1 MEEVKTIKRSKR
13 LRGFKETKINNF
25 LKKYGIVIPTQ
36 IDKSEKIKLC
46 SSDDF
51 SSVASAFIDK
61 YSDNKAPTM
70 IGHVGG
76 FYVSA
81 SLAGMAAN
89 ICKNNSKPYVLFF
102 DKKIGNVQNS
112 LFNTLLMQACESKEK
127 YITTLFGLTDV
138 DIIKALNPSLYVSYI
153 EEVLSKDESFNELN
167 KKRKKKVLK
176 VLYEKDK
183 DEIDRKIK
191 ESFIAES
198 IVNDVLKNNFNL
210 EKIVKFA
217 SFKPYDGINH
227 YDILVQLAEKGLDN
241 DTFNLFKKLASNITE
256 YLSIKERYQELLKY
270 LPADIKLNHTNHIL
284 ANDSIYN
291 GYRSL
296 IDKSGKGYIKFVS
309 GIDISKEQGVKDLE
323 CILKNEN
330 IISDNIDENSF
341 PIDIAFIPHINS
353 LKDSYPL
360 FKKNVQDY
368 IMLYKDSSKKKN
380 YFVMNSTAALDI
392 RTLES
397 IGAKDI
403 KEERE
408 NRQSLT
414 HLEKIDAQKGYPLLM
429 FMAGAN
435 FGNIYH
441 SEVDT
446 MNMIDMAI
454 ANKVDTV
461 YIQGLIYSTYYHNQ
475 TSRRMLSDPTYETL
489 SSRLK
494 AAHKI
499 IERLNNAGIK
509 VVYQMGDEE
518 YHLYEDLFKIYV
530 REQGVIGNNFL
541 EREDLRSRFD
551 WVRPIIIQQLIPYLI
566 RSGEDVVN
574 FYTDEANKTNVSEV
588 CHALKKAL
596 EGFPLGNLAKYI
608 NPKYLKD
615 SDMFKIVYSTIDKF
629 DKDDPAISVDL
640 ISNPNFSTIT
650 QYGKPNSGAIKNLRY
665 YQSGAVSRDG
675 NSPIPQ
681 LKVDSRQ
688 GFMSIAYQGDQ
699 LAMNVPQM
707 INDGYYIENHELL
720 SGIKEHVLE
729 DPTHKRI
736 TQGHTRPNYPGGWIV
751 TGDIR
756 EKMTIIPYY
765 RRPREVMEHVQR
777 TGVGLPLKTQG
788 LINDWQIGSPTERP
802 YYDVK
807 FLDYLFY
814 ECNPTGLTF
823 NGDLQQG
830 HNYGK
835 FPNESRHLGSMSV
848 TQQMVSNTKLVRPYM
863 REGVGVIKKGFKKE
877 GDNYKIDENI
887 SNDIINHLSSV
898 GLIDHNVGTFE
909 STDRIKRD
917 IDYKTV
923 DLKLPYK
930 LKPFEKDIREKL
942 SNIINL
948 ENVDIDEGNHEL
960 NTDWNYKGFNETEI
974 LRQEFNNLKEFSGSD
989 VDITLTE
996 FMVNSRGDIVNA
1008 PYTFRSIN
1016 GYNVINGHYFKPGG
1030 KGGGSSPTV
1039 GISKWLEQM
1048 AGNTSR
1054 IDIVNAAHYHIF
1066 ESSVIDNT
1074 VINITGGGAGQSG
1087 YEQNLGYSSS
1097 PLYVIQWFMKD
1108 GNLCIETVGTKF
1120 LDEYKIQNPYV
1131 KEKGI
1136 DKFIQECMTEE
1147 ATIFDRDKPKQM
1159 QKVYQRKLVPREPN
1173 KIIGPKID

>member
-1 MEEVKTIKRSKR
+1 MEEVTKAKRSRR
-13 LRGFKETKINNF
+13 LRGFKEIKINNF
-25 LKKYGIVIPTQ
+25 LKKYGVVVPMQ
-36 IDKSEKIKLC
+36 IDKNEKIKLC

-51 SSVASAFIDK
+51 SSVASDFIDK

-76 FYVSA
+76 FYVAA
-81 SLAGMAAN
+81 SLAGIAAD
-89 ICKNNSKPYVLFF
+89 ICKTNSKPYMLFF
-102 DKKIGNVQNS
+102 DKKIGNVQNG
-112 LFNTLLMQACESKEK
+112 LFNTLLMQICDTKER
-127 YITTLFGLTDV
+127 YITSLFGLTDA
-138 DIIKALNPSLYVSYI
+138 DIIKALNPALYVSYI
-153 EEVLSKDESFNELN
+153 EEVLSKDEAFDELN
-167 KKRKKKVLK
+167 KKEKKSVLK
-176 VLYEKDK
+176 TLYEEKK
-183 DEIDRKIK
+183 EEIDKEIK
-191 ESFIAES
+191 EHFINTS
-198 IVNDVLKNNFNL
+198 TVNNVLKSNFNL
-210 EKIVKFA
+210 GKIVKYA
-217 SFKPYDGINH
+217 GSKPYNGIQH
-227 YDILVQLAEKGLDN
+227 YDTLVELASGELDN
-241 DTFNLFKKLASNITE
+241 DSLTLFKKLASNMTE
-256 YLSIKERYQELLKY
+256 YLSIKERYQELIKY
-270 LPADIKLNHTNHIL
+270 LPADIKLNNDHHIL
-284 ANDSIYN
+284 TNDSIYN
-291 GYRSL
+291 GYTSL
-296 IDKSGKGYIKFVS
+296 TDKSGKGYVKFVS
-309 GIDISKEQGVKDLE
+309 GIDISKEQGVQDLE
-323 CILKNEN
+323 SILKNEN
-330 IISDNIDENSF
+330 IISDDVDKNTF

-360 FKKNVQDY
+360 FKKSVQDY

-392 RTLES
+392 RTLQS
-397 IGAKDI
+397 IGARKI
-403 KEERE
+403 EEERK
-408 NRQSLT
+408 NRQPLT

-446 MNMIDMAI
+446 KNMIDMAI

-475 TSRRMLSDPTYETL
+475 TSRRMLSDPTYESL
-489 SSRLK
+489 ASRLQ

-499 IERLNNAGIK
+499 IEQLNAAGIK

-518 YHLYEDLFKIYV
+518 YHLYEDLFKVYV

-596 EGFPLGNLAKYI
+596 EGFPLGNLAKYV

-615 SDMFKIVYSTIDKF
+615 SDMFKVVYSTIDKF

-650 QYGKPNSGAIKNLRY
+650 QYSRANAGVIKNLRY
-665 YQSGAVSRDG
+665 YQSGAVKREG
-675 NSPIPQ
+675 KEEIPQ

-688 GFMSIAYQGDQ
+688 GFMSVAYQGDE
-699 LAMNVPQM
+699 LTMNVPQM

-729 DPTHKRI
+729 DPTHKRV
-736 TQGHTRPNYPGGWIV
+736 TQSQTRPNYPGGWIV

-756 EKMTIIPYY
+756 EKMIIVPYY
-765 RRPREVMEHVQR
+765 RRPREMMEYVQK
-777 TGVGLPLKTQG
+777 TGTGMPLKTKG
-788 LINDWQIGSPTERP
+788 LINDWQTGSPTERP
-802 YYDVK
+802 YYDIK
-807 FLDYLFY
+807 FMDYLFY
-814 ECNPTGLTF
+814 KCNPTGLTI

-830 HNYGK
+830 HNYPK

-863 REGVGVIKKGFKKE
+863 RDAFGVIRNGFE
-877 GDNYKIDENI
+877 VETDSYKIDEDTSSKI
-887 SNDIINHLSSV
+887 VKHLSNT
-898 GLIDHNVGTFE
+898 GIIEHNSGIYGNV
-909 STDRIKRD
+909 DRIKRD
-917 IDYKTV
+917 VDYKTV
-923 DLKLPYK
+923 NLDLPDNLR
-930 LKPFEKDIREKL
+930 PFEKVIREKL
-942 SNIINL
+942 STIINL
-948 ENVDIDEGNHEL
+948 EYADLDEGNHEF
-960 NTDWNYKGFNETEI
+960 NTDWDHKGYNEIEL
-974 LRQEFNNLKEFSGSD
+974 LRQELDNLKEYSGSD
-989 VDITLTE
+989 IDITLTE

-1008 PYTFRSIN
+1008 PYTFRTIN

-1030 KGGGSSPTV
+1030 KGGGASPTV

-1054 IDIVNAAHYHIF
+1054 VDVVNAAHYHIF

-1074 VINITGGGAGQSG
+1074 LINITGSGAGQSG

-1097 PLYVIQWFMKD
+1097 PLYVIERFMED
-1108 GNLCIETVGTKF
+1108 GSISIETVGTKF
-1120 LDEYKIQNPYV
+1120 LDEYRIQNPYV

-1136 DKFIQECMTEE
+1136 DRFIQECMTEE
-1147 ATIFDRDKPKQM
+1147 ATVFDRDKPKQL
-1159 QKVYQRKLVPREPN
+1159 QKLYQRKLISKEPN